1 MEYRELE
8 MYNAVLTLS
17 DIMFIPKINLVRI
30 TPKVYRESQI
40 AQGMSSLLA
49 ALLEAYLL

>member
-8 MYNAVLTLS
+8 MYHSVLTLS
-17 DIMFIPKINLVRI
+17 DIMFIPKMNLVRN
-30 TPKVYRESQI
+30 TPKVYRKPQLD
-40 AQGMSSLLA
+40 QGISRLLA